1 MADRLPTPRLV
12 PPVVTVPATEP
23 GHAFVDVVADL
34 LTPRSLPDGIARGM
48 GVVALIN
55 AINWLSVTY
64 VSQMDFDPQ
73 GDLLNTTVV
82 GVPFVALILALLHR
96 QRRMRDQLISLA
108 TTDMLTG
115 LPNRRAFLAHAAT
128 LRGSG
133 LAGAL
138 LILDIDHFK
147 RINDTYGH
155 AVGDSCLRAVANRLR
170 QALRAEDVVGRI
182 GGEEFC
188 VFLPGASEEEA
199 RAIGDRLCRA
209 VAFEPEGEHLVL
221 RVTLSAGA
229 SLGETAT
236 SLETLMSRADQAL
249 YSAKAQGRARL
260 VLWSEAVLG
269 GS

>member
-1 MADRLPTPRLV
+1 MPERPLAHRGPSAQIAPQVER
-12 PPVVTVPATEP
+12 
-23 GHAFVDVVADL
+23 GHGIVDLAAEL
-34 LTPRSLPDGIARGM
+34 LTPRSLGDGLLRGILVIAS
-48 GVVALIN
+48 IN
-55 AINWLSVTY
+55 ALNWFSLTYLSRLPYRLV
-64 VSQMDFDPQ
+64 
-73 GDLLNTTVV
+73 GDTVNTTVV
-82 GVPFVALILALLHR
+82 AVPFVVLILCLLHR
-96 QRRMRDQLISLA
+96 QRSLQEQLISLA

-115 LPNRRAFLAHAAT
+115 LPNRRAFLARAT
-128 LRGSG
+128 TLKGSG
-133 LAGAL
+133 LTGAL

-155 AVGDSCLRAVANRLR
+155 SVGDSCLRAVANRLR

-188 VFLPGASEEEA
+188 VFLPGATEEEA

-236 SLETLMSRADQAL
+236 PLETLMSRADQAL
-249 YSAKAQGRARL
+249 YTAKAQGRARL
-260 VLWSEAVLG
+260 VLWTEPVPAG
-269 GS
+269 A